1 MIEYTRPELVLASAS
16 SRRLGLLKQI
26 GIIPDKIIP
35 ADIDETPVNNEHP
48 KKMVERLARSK
59 AFAVHLSQGG
69 NLILAAD
76 TVVACG
82 RQVLCKAKNANEAE
96 AYITLLSGRR
106 HRVLGSVC
114 VIDANDVCRTR
125 VVETIVQFKSLTAR
139 EIHDYLDSD
148 EWRDKAG
155 AYAIQGIAGAFVKR
169 ISGSYPNVV
178 GLPLY
183 ETVNLFQASGYPIP

>member
-35 ADIDETPVNNEHP
+35 ADIDETPVKNELP

-59 AFAVHLSQGG
+59 AFAVHLSEGG

-82 RQVLCKAKNANEAE
+82 RQVLCKAKNVNEAE

-106 HRVLGSVC
+106 HRVLGGVC
-114 VIDANDVCRTR
+114 VIDAMFA
-125 VVETIVQFKSLTAR
+125 E
-139 EIHDYLDSD
+139 H
-148 EWRDKAG
+148 
-155 AYAIQGIAGAFVKR
+155 
-169 ISGSYPNVV
+169 
-178 GLPLY
+178 GLSK
-183 ETVNLFQASGYPIP
+183 Q